1 VISIMLIN
9 VLALIVVLGVLIFV
23 HEGGHFLAARA
34 VRARITVFSLG
45 FGRRLTGFRRGET
58 DYRISM
64 IPLGGYVRIP
74 GLGPDESDVVG
85 ATEESQPLL
94 PRWQRAVVL
103 LAGPAANIVGA
114 VLFLA
119 IAFMI
124 GTYVATWDNQPPRIG
139 WVEPGSPA
147 AAAGIA
153 PDDLIVAIDGEEVA
167 TWRAVDLAIVG
178 APGQTFRLRLQRGEG
193 SFEVAVEARK
203 KPPFNIGDIGV
214 RPLLPVEIY
223 GVVAGG
229 PAERAGLAAGDIVT
243 AIDGQR
249 IRRVEEFRSL
259 IEPNAG
265 RAVTVTVERD
275 GAPLDLAVTPR
286 DDGGRGVVGV
296 SLGAARTFVRV
307 PPLRAPLEAI
317 RECGRMTR
325 DTFAV
330 LGRMLSGRTSVKQ
343 LSGPIEIARFSGEA
357 ARTGTVH
364 FIWLLGAIS
373 LQLAIFNL
381 LPVPV
386 LDGGHLAVIA
396 MESAL
401 RRDFS
406 MRVKERILT
415 VGFWLI
421 IALVVIVLYNDVMK
435 NLPEGLLRFLPGS

>member
-1 VISIMLIN
+1 MLIN
-9 VLALIVVLGVLIFV
+9 ILALIVVLGVLIFV

-34 VRARITVFSLG
+34 VRARVTIFSLG
-45 FGRRLTGFRRGET
+45 FGKRLAGFRRGET
-58 DYRISM
+58 DYRVSL

-85 ATEESQPLL
+85 ATDESQPLL
-94 PRWQRAVVL
+94 PRWQRAIVL
-103 LAGPAANIVGA
+103 AAGSVANVVGA
-114 VLFLA
+114 VLFLS
-119 IAFMI
+119 IAFTI
-124 GTYVATWDNQPPRIG
+124 GTYVATWDNQPPRVG
-139 WVEPGSPA
+139 WVEADSPA

-153 PDDLIVAIDGEEVA
+153 PDDLIVAIDGEAVA
-167 TWRAVDLAIVG
+167 TWRAVDLATVG
-178 APGQTFRLRLQRGEG
+178 APGQTFRLRLERGDET
-193 SFEVAVEARK
+193 FEVAVEARK

-223 GVVAGG
+223 DVGVGS
-229 PAERAGLAAGDIVT
+229 PAERAGLATGDIVQS
-243 AIDGQR
+243 IGGQR
-249 IRRVEEFRSL
+249 VRRVQEFRDL
-259 IEPNAG
+259 VEPNAG
-265 RAVTVTVERD
+265 RELAVTVQRGDTRLELV
-275 GAPLDLAVTPR
+275 VTPR

-307 PPLRAPLEAI
+307 PPLRAPLEAV

-386 LDGGHLAVIA
+386 LDGGHLAVLG

-401 RRDFS
+401 RRDFA
-406 MRVKERILT
+406 MRTKERILT
-415 VGFWLI
+415 IGFWLI
-421 IALVVIVLYNDVMK
+421 IALVVVVLYNDVMK
-435 NLPEGLLRFLPGS
+435 NLPDGLLRLLPGH

>member
-1 VISIMLIN
+1 MLIN
-9 VLALIVVLGVLIFV
+9 ILALIVVLGVLIFV
-23 HEGGHFLAARA
+23 HEGGHYLAARA
-34 VRARITVFSLG
+34 VRARVTIFSLG
-45 FGRRLTGFRRGET
+45 FGKRLAGFRRGET
-58 DYRISM
+58 DYRVSL

-85 ATEESQPLL
+85 ATDESQPLL
-94 PRWQRAVVL
+94 PRWKRAIVL
-103 LAGPAANIVGA
+103 AAGSAANVVGA
-114 VLFLA
+114 VLFLS
-119 IAFMI
+119 IAFSI
-124 GTYVATWDNQPPRIG
+124 GTYVATWDEQPPRVG
-139 WVEPGSPA
+139 WVEADSPA
-147 AAAGIA
+147 ATAGIA
-153 PDDLIVAIDGEEVA
+153 PDDLIVAIDGEAVA
-167 TWRAVDLAIVG
+167 TWRQVDLHTVG
-178 APGQTFRLRLQRGEG
+178 APGQTFRLRLERGDET
-193 SFEVAVEARK
+193 FEVAVEARK

-223 GVVAGG
+223 DVGVGS
-229 PAERAGLAAGDIVT
+229 PAERAGLATGDIVQS
-243 AIDGQR
+243 IGGQR
-249 IRRVEEFRSL
+249 VRRVQEFRDL
-259 IEPNAG
+259 VEPNAG
-265 RAVTVTVERD
+265 RELAVTVQRGDTRLELV
-275 GAPLDLAVTPR
+275 VTPR

-307 PPLRAPLEAI
+307 PPLRAPLEAV

-386 LDGGHLAVIA
+386 LDGGHLAVLA

-401 RRDFS
+401 RRDFA
-406 MRVKERILT
+406 MRTKERILT
-415 VGFWLI
+415 IGFWLI
-421 IALVVIVLYNDVMK
+421 IALVVVVLYNDVMK
-435 NLPEGLLRFLPGS
+435 NLPDGLLRLLPGH